1 MRVILRR
8 TTHHCRATDV
18 DQFDRRFCRERIEVG
33 NDKVDRFD
41 AVLLHIGAMFG
52 VSRVGKNA
60 AVNFRMQRDNAM
72 AEDRRESS
80 EISNISDGDSSFSND
95 TRGATT

>member
-8 TTHHCRATDV
+8 TPNHRWPTNV
-18 DQFDRRFCRERIEVG
+18 NQFNRRFCRERIEVC
-33 NDKVDRFD
+33 NDKIDRFD

-60 AVNFRMQRDNAM
+60 AVNFRMQRDNSM

-80 EISNISDGDSSFSND
+80 EISNISDGDSGFGND
-95 TRGATT
+95 TRGAAT